1 MLHRDAAGCS
11 VINTLLG
18 FISETPSQ
26 GVPLVI
32 DECRESC
39 DDHKVSYFIMK
50 IFQTK
55 NTKICVL
62 ASILVSLKFK
72 MIPTNVLT

>member
-26 GVPLVI
+26 GVPLVT
-32 DECRESC
+32 DEYSRYRESC

-50 IFQTK
+50 IYRTK
-55 NTKICVL
+55 T
-62 ASILVSLKFK
+62 LKF
-72 MIPTNVLT
+72 VFLHRFW